1 MKFIKLNLY
10 RTLLMCAG
18 FMISAFGSALYVY
31 SGLGAD
37 AFNLMVQGVSGV
49 LGLAIGTTSS
59 LIQFI
64 FLALLIFASRPLIG
78 IGTFGGTVLIG
89 MVMNLCEIFLQPQ
102 LAHAGLLMR
111 MLCVMLAPII
121 VGTGVAMVNL
131 ASMGV
136 APNDI
141 LSVWLFPRQKKLPY
155 RAVRIIYDV
164 VQLAIGLALGGV
176 VGIGTVLSAV
186 LTGPAIQ
193 AASGV
198 LEKLTPQQMQNV
210 SLK

>member
-111 MLCVMLAPII
+111 VLCVMLAPII

-155 RAVRIIYDV
+155 RAVRIIYVV

>member
-111 MLCVMLAPII
+111 VLCVMLAPII

-131 ASMGV
+131 ASMGMV
-136 APNDI
+136 PNDI
-141 LSVWLFPRQKKLPY
+141 LSVWLFTRQKKLPY

-198 LEKLTPQQMQNV
+198 LEKLTPQQMQTV

>member
-1 MKFIKLNLY
+1 MKFTKLNLC

-111 MLCVMLAPII
+111 VLCVMLAPII

>member
-49 LGLAIGTTSS
+49 LGLAIGTTS
-59 LIQFI
+59 I
-64 FLALLIFASRPLIG
+64 FVSRPLIG

-111 MLCVMLAPII
+111 VLCVMLAPII

-131 ASMGV
+131 ASMGM

-141 LSVWLFPRQKKLPY
+141 LSVWLFTRQKKLPY

>member
-1 MKFIKLNLY
+1 MKSIKLNLY

-49 LGLAIGTTSS
+49 LGLA
-59 LIQFI
+59 
-64 FLALLIFASRPLIG
+64 
-78 IGTFGGTVLIG
+78 
-89 MVMNLCEIFLQPQ
+89 
-102 LAHAGLLMR
+102 HGLLVR
-111 MLCVMLAPII
+111 VLCVMLAPII

-131 ASMGV
+131 SSMGM
-136 APNDI
+136 APDDI
-141 LSVWLFPRQKKLPY
+141 LSVWLFTRQKKLPY

-186 LTGPAIQ
+186 LTGSAIQ

-198 LEKLTPQQMQNV
+198 LEELTPQQMQTV

>member
-1 MKFIKLNLY
+1 MKSIKLNLY
-10 RTLLMCAG
+10 KTLLMCAG

-49 LGLAIGTTSS
+49 LG
-59 LIQFI
+59 
-64 FLALLIFASRPLIG
+64 R
-78 IGTFGGTVLIG
+78 
-89 MVMNLCEIFLQPQ
+89 
-102 LAHAGLLMR
+102 AHAGLLVR
-111 MLCVMLAPII
+111 VLCVMLAPII
-121 VGTGVAMVNL
+121 VGTGVVMVNL
-131 ASMGV
+131 ASMGM

-141 LSVWLFPRQKKLPY
+141 LSVWLFTRQKKLPY
-155 RAVRIIYDV
+155 RAVRSIYDV

-198 LEKLTPQQMQNV
+198 LEKLTPQQMQTV

>member
-111 MLCVMLAPII
+111 VLCVMLAPII

-131 ASMGV
+131 ASMGM

-198 LEKLTPQQMQNV
+198 LEKLTPQQMQTV

>member
-111 MLCVMLAPII
+111 VLCVMLAPII

-164 VQLAIGLALGGV
+164 VQLALGGV

>member
-1 MKFIKLNLY
+1 MKFTKLNLY

-64 FLALLIFASRPLIG
+64 FLALLIFVSRPLIG

-111 MLCVMLAPII
+111 VLCVACTHHRRHRRCDGQSCQHGH
-121 VGTGVAMVNL
+121 GT
-131 ASMGV
+131 
-136 APNDI
+136 
-141 LSVWLFPRQKKLPY
+141 Q
-155 RAVRIIYDV
+155 
-164 VQLAIGLALGGV
+164 
-176 VGIGTVLSAV
+176 
-186 LTGPAIQ
+186 
-193 AASGV
+193 
-198 LEKLTPQQMQNV
+198 
-210 SLK
+210 

>member
-1 MKFIKLNLY
+1 MKFTKLNLY

-59 LIQFI
+59 MIQFI

-111 MLCVMLAPII
+111 VLCVMLAPII

-131 ASMGV
+131 ASMGM

-141 LSVWLFPRQKKLPY
+141 LSVWLFTRQKKLLY

-198 LEKLTPQQMQNV
+198 LEKLTPQQMQTV

>member
-111 MLCVMLAPII
+111 VLCVMLAPII

-131 ASMGV
+131 ASMGM

>member
-1 MKFIKLNLY
+1 MKFTKLNLC

-111 MLCVMLAPII
+111 VLCVMLAPII

-131 ASMGV
+131 ASMGM

-141 LSVWLFPRQKKLPY
+141 LSVWLS
-155 RAVRIIYDV
+155 AAWSASVRCCP
-164 VQLAIGLALGGV
+164 LC
-176 VGIGTVLSAV
+176 
-186 LTGPAIQ
+186 
-193 AASGV
+193 
-198 LEKLTPQQMQNV
+198 
-210 SLK
+210 

>member
-1 MKFIKLNLY
+1 MKFTKLNLC

-111 MLCVMLAPII
+111 VLCVMLAPII

-131 ASMGV
+131 ASMGM

-198 LEKLTPQQMQNV
+198 LEKLTPQQMQTV

>member
-1 MKFIKLNLY
+1 MKFTKLNLC

-111 MLCVMLAPII
+111 VLCVMLAPII

-164 VQLAIGLALGGV
+164 VQLALGGV

>member
-78 IGTFGGTVLIG
+78 IGTFGGTVL
-89 MVMNLCEIFLQPQ
+89 NLCEIFLQPQ

-111 MLCVMLAPII
+111 VLCVMLAPII

-164 VQLAIGLALGGV
+164 VQLALGGV

>member
-1 MKFIKLNLY
+1 MKFTKLNLC

>member
-1 MKFIKLNLY
+1 
-10 RTLLMCAG
+10 
-18 FMISAFGSALYVY
+18 MISAFGSALYVY

-37 AFNLMVQGVSGV
+37 AFTLMVQGVSGV

-64 FLALLIFASRPLIG
+64 FLAFLIFVSRPLIG
-78 IGTFGGTVLIG
+78 IGTFGGTILIG

-111 MLCVMLAPII
+111 VLCVMLAPII

-131 ASMGV
+131 ASMGM

-141 LSVWLFPRQKKLPY
+141 LSVWLFTRQKKLPY

-164 VQLAIGLALGGV
+164 VQLAIGRP
-176 VGIGTVLSAV
+176 SA
-186 LTGPAIQ
+186 AWS
-193 AASGV
+193 ASV
-198 LEKLTPQQMQNV
+198 RCCRLC
-210 SLK
+210 

>member
-1 MKFIKLNLY
+1 MKFTKLGLY

-64 FLALLIFASRPLIG
+64 FLALLIFVSRPLIG

-111 MLCVMLAPII
+111 VLCVMLAPII

-198 LEKLTPQQMQNV
+198 LEKLTPQQMQTV

>member
-1 MKFIKLNLY
+1 MKFTKLGLY

-37 AFNLMVQGVSGV
+37 AFTLMVQGVSGV

-64 FLALLIFASRPLIG
+64 FLAFLIFVSRPLIG
-78 IGTFGGTVLIG
+78 IGTFGGTILIG

-111 MLCVMLAPII
+111 VLCVMLAPII

-131 ASMGV
+131 ASMGM

-141 LSVWLFPRQKKLPY
+141 LSVWLFTRQKKLPY

-164 VQLAIGLALGGV
+164 VQLAIGRP
-176 VGIGTVLSAV
+176 SA
-186 LTGPAIQ
+186 AWS
-193 AASGV
+193 ASV
-198 LEKLTPQQMQNV
+198 RCCRLC
-210 SLK
+210 

>member
-1 MKFIKLNLY
+1 MKSIKLNLY
-10 RTLLMCAG
+10 RTLLMCTG

-31 SGLGAD
+31 SGLDAD

-49 LGLAIGTTSS
+49 LG
-59 LIQFI
+59 
-64 FLALLIFASRPLIG
+64 R
-78 IGTFGGTVLIG
+78 
-89 MVMNLCEIFLQPQ
+89 
-102 LAHAGLLMR
+102 AHAGLLVR
-111 MLCVMLAPII
+111 VLCVMLAPII
-121 VGTGVAMVNL
+121 VGTGVVMVNL
-131 ASMGV
+131 ASMGMT
-136 APNDI
+136 PNDI
-141 LSVWLFPRQKKLPY
+141 LSVWLFTRQKKLPY

-186 LTGPAIQ
+186 LTDPAIQ

-198 LEKLTPQQMQNV
+198 LEKLTPQQMQTV

>member
-1 MKFIKLNLY
+1 MKFTKLGLY

-18 FMISAFGSALYVY
+18 FMVAAFGSALYVY

-64 FLALLIFASRPLIG
+64 FLAFLIFVSRP
-78 IGTFGGTVLIG
+78 LIG

-111 MLCVMLAPII
+111 VLCVMLAPII

-131 ASMGV
+131 ASMGM

-141 LSVWLFPRQKKLPY
+141 LSVWLFTRQKKLPY

-198 LEKLTPQQMQNV
+198 LEKLTPQQMRTV

>member
-1 MKFIKLNLY
+1 MKFTKLGLY

-64 FLALLIFASRPLIG
+64 FLALLIFISRPLIG

-111 MLCVMLAPII
+111 VLCVMLAPII

-131 ASMGV
+131 ASMGM

>member
-111 MLCVMLAPII
+111 VLCVMLAPII

-155 RAVRIIYDV
+155 RAVRISYDV
-164 VQLAIGLALGGV
+164 VQLALGGV

-198 LEKLTPQQMQNV
+198 LEKLTPQQMQTV

>member
-1 MKFIKLNLY
+1 MKSIKLNLY

-49 LGLAIGTTSS
+49 LGLA
-59 LIQFI
+59 
-64 FLALLIFASRPLIG
+64 
-78 IGTFGGTVLIG
+78 
-89 MVMNLCEIFLQPQ
+89 
-102 LAHAGLLMR
+102 HAGLLMR
-111 MLCVMLAPII
+111 VLCVMLAPII

-131 ASMGV
+131 SSMGMV
-136 APNDI
+136 PNDI
-141 LSVWLFPRQKKLPY
+141 LSVWLFTRQKKLPY

-193 AASGV
+193 AASVV
-198 LEKLTPQQMQNV
+198 LEKLTPQQMQTV

>member
-1 MKFIKLNLY
+1 MKFTKLGLY

-64 FLALLIFASRPLIG
+64 FLALLIFVSRPLIG

-111 MLCVMLAPII
+111 VLCVMLAPII

-131 ASMGV
+131 ASMGM

-141 LSVWLFPRQKKLPY
+141 LSVWLFTRQKKLLY

-198 LEKLTPQQMQNV
+198 LEKLTPQQMQTV

>member
-1 MKFIKLNLY
+1 
-10 RTLLMCAG
+10 
-18 FMISAFGSALYVY
+18 
-31 SGLGAD
+31 
-37 AFNLMVQGVSGV
+37 
-49 LGLAIGTTSS
+49 
-59 LIQFI
+59 
-64 FLALLIFASRPLIG
+64 
-78 IGTFGGTVLIG
+78 
-89 MVMNLCEIFLQPQ
+89 
-102 LAHAGLLMR
+102 MR
-111 MLCVMLAPII
+111 VLCVMLAPII

-131 ASMGV
+131 ASMGM

-141 LSVWLFPRQKKLPY
+141 LSVWLFTRQKKLPY

-198 LEKLTPQQMQNV
+198 LEKLTPQQMQTV

>member
-111 MLCVMLAPII
+111 VLCVMLAPII

>member
-111 MLCVMLAPII
+111 VLCVMLAPII

-131 ASMGV
+131 ASMGM

-198 LEKLTPQQMQNV
+198 LERLTPQQMQNV

>member
-1 MKFIKLNLY
+1 MHRFWRLHRIWD
-10 RTLLMCAG
+10 CP
-18 FMISAFGSALYVY
+18 
-31 SGLGAD
+31 
-37 AFNLMVQGVSGV
+37 
-49 LGLAIGTTSS
+49 
-59 LIQFI
+59 FI
-64 FLALLIFASRPLIG
+64 FLALLIFVSRPLIG

-111 MLCVMLAPII
+111 VLCVMLAPII

-131 ASMGV
+131 ASMGM

-141 LSVWLFPRQKKLPY
+141 LSVWLFTRQKKLPY

-198 LEKLTPQQMQNV
+198 LEKLTPQQMQTV